1 MADINLTAVDMAAV
15 PVDGMINEDLMQKIF
30 DVSPVDLPFTDSIG
44 KATSGNFKKDWVR
57 ESLAAADPNNAR
69 VDGSD
74 SSGDDTVVGE
84 RLSNYHQIMSKII
97 KVSDRG
103 REVDSID
110 SSDELIRQ
118 LMKRGK
124 EIRRDQFQGLLA
136 A

>member
-1 MADINLTAVDMAAV
+1 MADINLTATDMKAV
-15 PVDGMINEDLMQKIF
+15 PVDGMINEDLMQEIF
-30 DVSPVDLPFTDSIG
+30 DTSPIDLPFTDSVA
-44 KATSGNFKKDWVR
+44 KVTSSSFKKDWVR
-57 ESLAAADPNNAR
+57 ESLAAASADNAR